1 MFINPMWSCESQRI
15 GMQRCTPKGYM
26 LHGISDLIG
35 FVAILLLLGVP
46 IYLVYSAICGQFV
59 AKMLWLF
66 LVPFGVAIAGN
77 LLHSYSWHLAD
88 KRQFKYDYENSLST
102 WVDESGI
109 EQSYKYGVTDKDS
122 V

>member
-35 FVAILLLLGVP
+35 LIAIFLLLGVP
-46 IYLVYSAICGQFV
+46 IYLAYSAICGQFA

-66 LVPFGVAIAGN
+66 LIPFIVAIAGN
-77 LLHSYSWHLAD
+77 LFHSYSWHLAD
-88 KRQFKYDYENSLST
+88 KQQFKYEYEKSLAT
-102 WVDESGI
+102 WVDVSGI
-109 EQSYKYGVTDKDS
+109 EQSYQFRVTDDDS